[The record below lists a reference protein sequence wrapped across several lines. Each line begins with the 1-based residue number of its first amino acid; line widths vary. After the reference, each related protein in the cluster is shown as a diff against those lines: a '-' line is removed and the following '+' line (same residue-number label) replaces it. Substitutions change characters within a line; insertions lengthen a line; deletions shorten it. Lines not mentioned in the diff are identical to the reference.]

1 MENVLGADLA
11 NMHLKANLIKKFI
24 FYYVLLKFSVN
35 PYGLFILKIK
45 MVLQLLMVFKKL

>member
-1 MENVLGADLA
+1 MENILGADLA
-11 NMHLKANLIKKFI
+11 NMHLKSNLIKKFI
-24 FYYVLLKFSVN
+24 FYYVKFSVN